1 LAAHRLDA
9 ALQRPCLTRHGR
21 HARTRRRSLSLPPSP
36 DAPRGALLRRIQRQL
51 AHFYALEQELDVVD
65 FVQEVDD
72 GEREVLLVQERD
84 DALELALLLPKRL
97 LDPDSPRGDADGLLQ
112 ALEGVS
118 HFVYLTER
126 VRAGLPTTL
135 LELEL
140 QAEVDKFVL
149 LAIEGQTRD
158 ARTRALLCERLFEQV
173 QYLHAASSEDGER
186 YRFANTLAAR
196 YVRRLAPELGSS
208 ALQTKLRRFYRA
220 GQTEKIHL
228 ARAA

>member
-1 LAAHRLDA
+1 MPA
-9 ALQRPCLTRHGR
+9 
-21 HARTRRRSLSLPPSP
+21 
-36 DAPRGALLRRIQRQL
+36 RGALLRRIQRQL
-51 AHFYALEQELDVVD
+51 EHFYAIERRYDVVD
-65 FVQEVDD
+65 FVREVDD
-72 GEREVLLVQERD
+72 TKREVLLVRED
-84 DALELALLLPKRL
+84 SETELFELALLLPGRL
-97 LDPDSPRGDADGLLQ
+97 VEADSVHGDDLDGLLQ

-149 LAIEGQTRD
+149 LAMEGNAAATLDGQ
-158 ARTRALLCERLFEQV
+158 ARAALCERLFERV
-173 QYLHAASSEDGER
+173 RFLDEAGSECGER
-186 YRFANTLAAR
+186 YRLANALAAR
-196 YVRRLAPELGSS
+196 YVRRLDPGVGTT
-208 ALQTKLRRFYRA
+208 ALQTRLRKFYRA

>member
-1 LAAHRLDA
+1 
-9 ALQRPCLTRHGR
+9 
-21 HARTRRRSLSLPPSP
+21 
-36 DAPRGALLRRIQRQL
+36 
-51 AHFYALEQELDVVD
+51 V
-65 FVQEVDD
+65 
-72 GEREVLLVQERD
+72 REDTEADLF
-84 DALELALLLPKRL
+84 ELALLLPERL
-97 LDPDSPRGDADGLLQ
+97 VHAESIPGNDLDGLLQ

-149 LAIEGQTRD
+149 LAIEGD
-158 ARTRALLCERLFEQV
+158 AGTTLDERGRAALCERLFERV
-173 QYLHAASSEDGER
+173 RFLDEAGSECGER
-186 YRFANTLAAR
+186 YRLANALAAR
-196 YVRRLAPELGSS
+196 YVRRLDPGVGVD
-208 ALQTKLRRFYRA
+208 ALQARLRKFYRA

>member
-1 LAAHRLDA
+1 M
-9 ALQRPCLTRHGR
+9 
-21 HARTRRRSLSLPPSP
+21 
-36 DAPRGALLRRIQRQL
+36 
-51 AHFYALEQELDVVD
+51 D
-65 FVQEVDD
+65 FVREVDD
-72 GEREVLLVQERD
+72 EKREVLLVREDVAD
-84 DALELALLLPKRL
+84 DALELALLLPGRL
-97 LDPDSPRGDADGLLQ
+97 LDPDSPRDDVDGLLQ

-149 LAIEGQTRD
+149 LALEGD
-158 ARTRALLCERLFEQV
+158 AATALNERGRAALCERLFERV
-173 QYLHAASSEDGER
+173 RFLDPAGTENGER
-186 YRFANTLAAR
+186 YRLANTLAAR
-196 YVRRLAPELGSS
+196 YVRRLDHGVGAT
-208 ALQTKLRRFYRA
+208 ALQARLRRFYRA